1 MIFNF
6 SKQNQLT
13 SRIKLENENLEIVK
27 EAKILGTTITD
38 DLKWDTNTKNIVKK
52 ANARM
57 QLLSKLA
64 KFKPS
69 MEDLKVIY
77 ILFIRSL
84 LEQSCVVWNTSITKE
99 DRINLE
105 RVQKSAVKII
115 LNKTDVN
122 YRKALMELDLKSL
135 EERRNEL
142 CLRFATKCTNN
153 DETKQLFPKAT
164 KMHHMK
170 LRKSL
175 QYKENRTKT
184 TRYQRSSI
192 PMMQKMLNEEWNL
205 NLSYK
210 K

>member
-1 MIFNF
+1 MKLNYKKTKAMIFNF
-6 SKQNQLT
+6 SKQNQFT

-57 QLLSKLA
+57 QLLSKIA

-115 LNKTDVN
+115 LNKTDIN
-122 YRKALMELDLKSL
+122 YRKALNELELKSL

-142 CLRFATKCTNN
+142 CLKFATKCTKN
-153 DETKQLFPKAT
+153 DKTNQLFPKAT
-164 KMHHMK
+164 KIHHMK

-184 TRYQRSSI
+184 TRYQVY
-192 PMMQKMLNEEWNL
+192 Q
-205 NLSYK
+205 
-210 K
+210 